1 MMMKSKIV
9 IVIFL
14 CFLGGV
20 GVLNFFSEDR
30 HFSEQENRILAQMP
44 IFSMERFLSGEF
56 AEEFEAYITDQFS
69 WKESWL
75 ALKSAAE
82 KVLLKKEH
90 NNVFFAQ
97 DDFLLERFEKPGE
110 QLQRNIK
117 SMTYFANKA
126 KEIPISF
133 LLIPTSVEIYQEKLP
148 MYAQSFSQKQ
158 VITQVKEELPASI
171 QMIDVY
177 DALWENKNKYLYFR
191 TDHHWTMRGAYEAYI
206 VTTKAMGLKPYLLDD
221 FAIETVSTSFLG
233 TLYSKANSFGIR
245 PDEIEV
251 FYPTFPVI
259 YKVAYDEDTSIVHSL
274 YESSYLTK
282 KDQYSFFLNGNHS
295 LVKIQSSVE
304 NGRRL
309 LIIKDSYAHIFIPF
323 LANHFEEIHVVDL
336 RYFHANLYAYMEEH
350 SISESLFLYNVSNFS
365 TDSNMVW
372 LQQ

>member
-1 MMMKSKIV
+1 MIVKNKIV
-9 IVIFL
+9 VVVFL

-20 GVLNFFSEDR
+20 GVWNFLSEDR

-44 IFSMERFLSGEF
+44 TFSMKRFFSGEF
-56 AEEFEAYITDQFS
+56 MEEFEAYITDQFS

-75 ALKSAAE
+75 TLKNATD
-82 KVLLKKEH
+82 KLLLKKEH
-90 NNVFFAQ
+90 NGVYFAQ
-97 DDFLLERFEKPGE
+97 DDFLLERFEEPGE
-110 QLQRNIK
+110 QLQKNIK
-117 SMTYFANKA
+117 SMSYFANKT
-126 KEIPISF
+126 KEMPISF

-148 MYAQSFSQKQ
+148 LYAHSFSQKQ
-158 VITQVKEELPASI
+158 VIIQVEKELPTSI

-177 DALWENKNKYLYFR
+177 NALRENKDKNLYFR
-191 TDHHWTMRGAYEAYI
+191 TDHHWTMRGAYEAYV
-206 VTTKAMGLKPYLLDD
+206 VTAKALGLTPYVLDD
-221 FAIETVSTSFLG
+221 FVIETVSTSFLG
-233 TLYSKANSFGIR
+233 TLYSKANAFGIK

-251 FYPTFPVI
+251 FYPTFPVT
-259 YKVAYDEDTSIVHSL
+259 YNVTYDEGRSSVHSL
-274 YESSYLTK
+274 YESSYLMK

-295 LVKIQSSVE
+295 LVKIQSSIE

-336 RYFHANLYAYMEEH
+336 RYFHTNLYTYIKENR
-350 SISESLFLYNVSNFS
+350 ISESLFLYNISNFS